1 MSDSG
6 DSLAGPG
13 FLPAPPPAETA
24 HIADAVQPARIAQEA
39 EIAPPGPGRGP
50 GGGEAPPTV
59 DPSGDRADEAL
70 PLRIMDHALT
80 GAWALR
86 SFLELGTLPGAVPCA
101 RLHARLVLR
110 EWELTVLSEDIE
122 LLVSELVTNGLQAS
136 RNRRATFLVIAQL
149 MTRDTSQAT
158 PLAGDDGS
166 PH

>member
-1 MSDSG
+1 
-6 DSLAGPG
+6 
-13 FLPAPPPAETA
+13 
-24 HIADAVQPARIAQEA
+24 
-39 EIAPPGPGRGP
+39 
-50 GGGEAPPTV
+50 
-59 DPSGDRADEAL
+59 
-70 PLRIMDHALT
+70 MDHALT